1 MSVPLREKPDQML
14 HALARA
20 FAAIAV
26 SLAAATA
33 QAAPP
38 AANEV
43 WVGLAFSGGGH
54 RASAF
59 SYGVLRGIE
68 SERLADGT
76 PLTNR
81 IRFIS
86 GVSGG
91 SITATAF
98 ALRGMTGLRHFRDE
112 WLLTDVEA
120 RMTAELNARN
130 ILRGVDG
137 RSTLG
142 RLLDD
147 NLFHGATFADL
158 ARRPAT
164 LRIVASDTAAAA
176 PFVFD
181 DITFGAL
188 CTDLSN
194 ILLAD
199 AVTAS
204 AAVPVVFSAVPVARY
219 EGCRWQEPA
228 AYAAARADEGA
239 HPALRLLALT
249 VASYT
254 NPANVRSV
262 QLLDGSMAETYG
274 TSGFLAARSE
284 GYLSPMSTAEALHT
298 RRLLFLAVNASH
310 ENWWITDQL
319 IPSGRVLSLSFY
331 GLAQRLRDE
340 GGGDL
345 DAVLSERAIT
355 ATTTESFETL
365 RNALTQWR
373 QQIIDW
379 RCSLNHETLDSLW
392 PDRPADWDC
401 QELIVVIGEVGIAQ
415 LPEPMRETMNSIP
428 TRLSLPEE
436 SIDIA
441 IDAGAIALGR
451 APAWHVFRDFL
462 Q

>member
-1 MSVPLREKPDQML
+1 MCEKPEQML
-14 HALARA
+14 SVLTRV
-20 FAAIAV
+20 FPIIAAIFATT
-26 SLAAATA
+26 AAL
-33 QAAPP
+33 AAPP

-59 SYGVLRGIE
+59 SYGLLRGLE
-68 SERLADGT
+68 GEHLADGT
-76 PLTNR
+76 PLTSR
-81 IRFIS
+81 IRFVA

-91 SITATAF
+91 SVTATAF

-112 WLLTDVEA
+112 WLLTDVES

-137 RSTLG
+137 RATLG
-142 RLLDD
+142 QLLDD
-147 NLFHGATFADL
+147 RLFHGATFADL
-158 ARRPAT
+158 AHRPVT

-188 CTDLSN
+188 CTDLSR

-204 AAVPVVFSAVPVARY
+204 AAVPVVFAAVPVARHA
-219 EGCRWQEPA
+219 GCIWHEPA
-228 AYAAARADEGA
+228 AYAAARADENA
-239 HPALRLLALT
+239 HPALRLLART

-254 NPANVRSV
+254 NPADVRSV

-284 GYLSPMSTAEALHT
+284 RHLAPMSTSEALRT
-298 RRLLFLAVNASH
+298 RRLLFLAVNSSH
-310 ENWWITDQL
+310 ENWRITDQL
-319 IPSGRVLSLSFY
+319 IPTGRVLGLSVY
-331 GLAQRLRDE
+331 GLAQRLRE
-340 GGGDL
+340 AGGGEL
-345 DAVLSERAIT
+345 DAILSGRAIT
-355 ATTTESFETL
+355 ATTTNSFDTL
-365 RNALTQWR
+365 YNALTQWR

-379 RCSLNHETLDSLW
+379 RCSLNLETLDSLW

-401 QELIVVIGEVGIAQ
+401 QELIVVVGEVGIAQ
-415 LPEPMRETMNSIP
+415 LPDPLRDTMNSIP

-441 IDAGAIALGR
+441 IDAGAIALDH
-451 APAWHVFRDFL
+451 APAWQTFRDFL
-462 Q
+462 R